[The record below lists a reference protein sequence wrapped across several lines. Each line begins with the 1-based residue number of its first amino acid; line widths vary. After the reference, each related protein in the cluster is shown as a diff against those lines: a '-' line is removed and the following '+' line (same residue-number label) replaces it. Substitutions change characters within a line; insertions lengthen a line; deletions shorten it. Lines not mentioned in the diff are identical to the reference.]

1 MEIIEVKQSIVLL
14 CLMLSLGF
22 CNLAAKQQE
31 LIIGGDISFPPYEY
45 IDSKGRPSGYN
56 VELSKIIADELGMTP
71 IFRLAKWSRIREDLD
86 SGKINLVQGMAF
98 SPERGRTVTFSNPHT
113 RTWRAVFVPR
123 SSKAKS
129 INDLLDSK
137 ILLQEGDIAKEF
149 FLNQEFTGELIE
161 LPNQDNAL
169 HLVNS
174 GTGDAALVN
183 YMLGMYLIKS
193 LNLTNVKALEGEVF
207 SKFYCMASTDPALI
221 ERVDG
226 VLEKISSD
234 GRLEAL
240 HAKWFGEYD
249 REHLNISNRLKV
261 VSRVQFYLWALFGLT
276 LIGIACFYY
285 IMYRRRRKL
294 LKQLESKNKLYNDL
308 LLDFTI
314 FHRGP
319 LIAYKNKIAPYRLL
333 YVSEGLAAWGYN
345 PGIALS
351 RTEGYVDI
359 VYPEDRIWLDKELD
373 KQVANKVES
382 ETRQFRILTK
392 DGEIRW
398 AMDFNLILFPDDGEP
413 IVYGYMVDITRIK
426 LMEADLLEAREKAEN
441 ASVAKDHF
449 LASMSHEI
457 RTPLNGIL
465 GFIQVLMQLD
475 ATPEQMEYY
484 KIISSSGNN
493 LMKIVNDVL
502 DVSKIESGKME
513 LVISEFDLAFLMKDV
528 IKGFA
533 HNRQKSSV
541 DVRLNLSDKLPPI
554 LYGDMMRLKQI
565 LINLLQNSMKFTE
578 EGYIELT
585 ADIYNQ
591 TGTDVRILFGVAD
604 TGIGIDPKKQSDI
617 FDNFSQLDNS
627 LTRRYG
633 GTGLGLAIVKRLVE
647 LMNGFIWVE
656 SEPGEGSQFFFII
669 PFKKK
674 NEVRMSSVELTIDD
688 LEQNEKLPPLN
699 LLLVEDELINQ
710 NATKRQLERWGLKVT
725 VASNGAEALGLVELM
740 NFDCVLMDIQMPV
753 MDGVTATRKIREK
766 EKESGKHLI
775 IYACTALAL
784 SGDKERFIEAGMD
797 DYISK
802 PINLVHLYRML
813 QKVEISEA

>member
-1 MEIIEVKQSIVLL
+1 
-14 CLMLSLGF
+14 
-22 CNLAAKQQE
+22 
-31 LIIGGDISFPPYEY
+31 
-45 IDSKGRPSGYN
+45 
-56 VELSKIIADELGMTP
+56 
-71 IFRLAKWSRIREDLD
+71 
-86 SGKINLVQGMAF
+86 
-98 SPERGRTVTFSNPHT
+98 
-113 RTWRAVFVPR
+113 
-123 SSKAKS
+123 
-129 INDLLDSK
+129 
-137 ILLQEGDIAKEF
+137 
-149 FLNQEFTGELIE
+149 
-161 LPNQDNAL
+161 
-169 HLVNS
+169 
-174 GTGDAALVN
+174 
-183 YMLGMYLIKS
+183 
-193 LNLTNVKALEGEVF
+193 
-207 SKFYCMASTDPALI
+207 MASTDPALI

-319 LIAYKNKIAPYRLL
+319 LIAYKNKIKPYRLL
-333 YVSEGLAAWGYN
+333 YVSEGLKAWGYN

-351 RTEGYVDI
+351 RSEGYVDI

-541 DVRLNLSDKLPPI
+541 DIRLNLSDKLPPI

>member
-1 MEIIEVKQSIVLL
+1 MKQSIVLL
-14 CLMLSLGF
+14 CLMLSLGL
-22 CNLAAKQQE
+22 CSLAAEQQE

-98 SPERGRTVTFSNPHT
+98 SPERARTVTFSNPHT

-319 LIAYKNKIAPYRLL
+319 LIAYKNKIKPYRLL
-333 YVSEGLAAWGYN
+333 YVSEGLKAWGYN

-351 RTEGYVDI
+351 RSEGYVDL
-359 VYPEDRIWLDKELD
+359 VHPEDRLWLDKELD

-382 ETRQFRILTK
+382 ETRQFRVLTK
-392 DGEIRW
+392 EGEIRW
-398 AMDFNLILFPDDGEP
+398 AMDFNLILYPEDGEP
-413 IVYGYMVDITRIK
+413 IVYGYMVDFTRIK
-426 LMEADLLEAREKAEN
+426 LLEAELLEAREKAEN

-541 DVRLNLSDKLPPI
+541 DIRLNLSDKLPPI
-554 LYGDMMRLKQI
+554 LYGDMMRLKQV

-725 VASNGAEALGLVELM
+725 VASNGAEVLGLVELM

>member
-1 MEIIEVKQSIVLL
+1 M
-14 CLMLSLGF
+14 
-22 CNLAAKQQE
+22 AAIQQE
-31 LIIGGDISFPPYEY
+31 LIIGGDISYPPYEY

-56 VELSKIIADELGMTP
+56 VELSKIVAEELGMTP
-71 IFRLAKWSRIREDLD
+71 VFRLAKWNRIREDLD
-86 SGKINLVQGMAF
+86 SGKIDLVQGMAF
-98 SPERGRTVTFSNPHT
+98 STARAQTVFFSNPHT
-113 RTWRAVFVPR
+113 RTWRAVFVR
-123 SSKAKS
+123 KNSKAQS
-129 INDLLDSK
+129 IKDLMGAR
-137 ILLQEGDIAKEF
+137 ILLQEGDIAKEYF
-149 FLNQEFTGELIE
+149 TNQEFSGELIE

-183 YMLGMYLIKS
+183 YMLGMYLVQNQ
-193 LNLTNVKALEGEVF
+193 NLTEVKALQGEVF
-207 SKFYCMASTDPALI
+207 PKFYCMASKDPELI
-221 ERVDG
+221 ERVND
-226 VLEKISSD
+226 VLERISSD
-234 GRLEAL
+234 GRLEEL

-249 REHLNISNRLKV
+249 REHLNISNRLRMV
-261 VSRVQFYLWALFGLT
+261 RQVQYYLWGLFAFTLLGLGS
-276 LIGIACFYY
+276 LFFFLS
-285 IMYRRRRKL
+285 RRRRRL
-294 LKQLESKNKLYNDL
+294 QRQLESKNKLYNDL
-308 LLDFTI
+308 LMDFTI

-319 LIAYKNKIAPYRLL
+319 LIAYKNKINPYRLL
-333 YVSEGLAAWGYN
+333 YVSEGLKAWGYN
-345 PGIALS
+345 PNIALA
-351 RTEGYVDI
+351 REEGFVDL
-359 VYPEDRIWLDKELD
+359 VHPEDRVWLDKELD
-373 KQVANKVES
+373 VQVTAKVES

-392 DGEIRW
+392 TGEIRW
-398 AMDFNLILFPDDGEP
+398 AMDFNLILYPENEEP
-413 IVYGYMVDITRIK
+413 VVYGYMVDITRIK
-426 LMEADLLEAREKAEN
+426 QMEGELLEAREKAEN
-441 ASVAKDHF
+441 ANAAKDYF

-465 GFIQVLMQLD
+465 GFIQVLMQME
-475 ATPEQMEYY
+475 ASPEQMEYY

-493 LMKIVNDVL
+493 LMKLVNDVL

-513 LVISEFDLAFLMKDV
+513 LVISEFDLTFMMKDV
-528 IKGFA
+528 IKAFA
-533 HNRQKSSV
+533 LNRQKSSV
-541 DVRLNLSDKLPPI
+541 DVRLKLSDKLPPI

-591 TGTDVRILFGVAD
+591 SGADVRILFSVAD
-604 TGIGIDPKKQSDI
+604 TGIGIDPKKQTDI

-674 NEVRMSSVELTIDD
+674 NEVKMSSVELTIED
-688 LEQNEKLPPLN
+688 LEQNEKLAPLN

-740 NFDCVLMDIQMPV
+740 DFDCVLMDIQMPV

-802 PINLVHLYRML
+802 PINLVRLYRML
-813 QKVEISEA
+813 QKVEKKEA